1 VSKLLIYLL
10 THNRPKKALEA
21 IDSILAQ
28 SNQQFDLIV
37 SDNSDMLQLRDLLD
51 DRYDLVYL
59 KRAQV
64 LTGIEHGNLVL
75 SEIAN
80 KGACD
85 YFTLFH
91 DDDVMLASYV
101 SEFWKAQA
109 RFPGAAIFGANAF
122 VERHGVGADLSFK
135 SARPYVG
142 PISPEDLLRRYFSHH
157 QLGIAPLPSYI
168 YKTSVLN
175 GLHFD
180 RAGGKYSDVKW
191 LSQWCAKGPMIWIA
205 EPIMV
210 YRLHD
215 SNDGNYESRHDRL
228 RFLAYLKNSRNM
240 FSPEILSD
248 YRNFLYKK
256 LLPILKEGGNK
267 TPHNLLSKFIAAHRY
282 QRLFRLS
289 FYQALINK
297 MSTKLRLNLIKKHD
311 D

>member
-1 VSKLLIYLL
+1 ML
-10 THNRPKKALEA
+10 TFNRPKQALEA
-21 IDSILAQ
+21 IESILAQ
-28 SNQQFDLIV
+28 EDKKFKLVV
-37 SDNSDMLQLRDLLD
+37 SDNSSSDELRHLLGG
-51 DRYDLVYL
+51 RIEFEYI
-59 KRAQV
+59 KREHV
-64 LTGIEHGNLVL
+64 LSAIDHGNQCL
-75 SEIAN
+75 SEI
-80 KGACD
+80 D
-85 YFTLFH
+85 TEYFALFH
-91 DDDVMLASYV
+91 DDDLMLPNFV
-101 SEFWKAQA
+101 KDFWRAKSLY
-109 RFPGAAIFGANAF
+109 PEVAAFGANAII
-122 VERHGVGADLSFK
+122 EHYGVVDGLSFK
-135 SARPYVG
+135 AARPYVG
-142 PISPEDLLRRYFSHH
+142 PISHGDLLRRYFSHH